1 MGVRARARVK
11 VRAQGCALTS
21 CALAGVSI
29 RPSLAQRRDH
39 GHMPHLRC
47 EVQGGALRE
56 GVGMVDQGAAVAQQG
71 AHLGEGE
78 G

>member
-1 MGVRARARVK
+1 MR
-11 VRAQGCALTS
+11 LTS
-21 CALAGVSI
+21 SALAGVSI
-29 RPSLAQRRDH
+29 RASLAQRRDH
-39 GHMPHLRC
+39 GHMAHLRC

-56 GVGMVDQGAAVAQQG
+56 GVGMVDQGAAVTQQG